1 MEQYLIDI
9 VGRMLRR
16 MQYLKKRDDYIDI
29 MKGSTMGLV
38 VWAHINLP
46 GGGHYQ
52 LPPYAA
58 VLSLV
63 RSLL

>member
-1 MEQYLIDI
+1 
-9 VGRMLRR
+9 

-38 VWAHINLP
+38 VWAHIGLP
-46 GGGHYQ
+46 GGEHHR
-52 LPPYAA
+52 LLPYAA
-58 VLSLV
+58 VLPAV